1 LTLVLVPQELDLSAF
16 APESAGAGAGAAAP
30 DVLLDVLSV
39 LVLVESDDEDLL
51 DLLSPSGEPL
61 RLSVTYQPLPLKTI
75 AGGVRTRRAV
85 PEHVGH
91 AWIEGASK
99 PSRFS

>member
-1 LTLVLVPQELDLSAF
+1 MSAF
-16 APESAGAGAGAAAP
+16 APESPEDGAGVS
-30 DVLLDVLSV
+30 DVPVDELSV
-39 LVLVESDDEDLL
+39 LVLVVPDAVEELDD
-51 DLLSPSGEPL
+51 LSPSGEPL

-85 PEHVGH
+85 PEHVGQT
-91 AWIEGASK
+91 WTGGASN